1 MLIVSRRCGA
11 SKSTALTNHGDVMPS
26 AASNTWLL
34 MLLIPSPRRP
44 PIGRADRTT
53 ARGRTAP
60 RQPGAQRACGFVDGA
75 FAPPTTPQAQQK
87 QKSPINLLQ
96 PHHLTHQTHRRRGP
110 FRDTLVWFVRCG
122 QEMPHNLLK
131 LGIFCWIGVC
141 HEATTTIHSTGS
153 DSLRQDRS
161 K

>member
-60 RQPGAQRACGFVDGA
+60 RQSGAQRACGFVDGCAAEAARKEVQLAVKLRERWGRAPRDRLQA
-75 FAPPTTPQAQQK
+75 FAR
-87 QKSPINLLQ
+87 KSDQ
-96 PHHLTHQTHRRRGP
+96 
-110 FRDTLVWFVRCG
+110 
-122 QEMPHNLLK
+122 
-131 LGIFCWIGVC
+131 
-141 HEATTTIHSTGS
+141 
-153 DSLRQDRS
+153 
-161 K
+161 